1 VPCDDAVLQ
10 QPDRQPVNNSAQKP
24 LLTTLP
30 EKHEKQ
36 ALLPRMRCTMRRAR
50 LDLARHM
57 VLRKTLP
64 VDNQRVEFLHGKSG
78 ALDPIWQAI
87 WQAIICLRAKLFF
100 G

>member
-1 VPCDDAVLQ
+1 MTQCC
-10 QPDRQPVNNSAQKP
+10 NNQTDSP
-24 LLTTLP
+24 LTTRPKNRYLLPLP